1 MTTLISVLPSDPTT
15 VVLELARQVVQRART
30 YELSKNAACVVGV
43 SKQVPFVG
51 DFKPEELMWWY
62 RSD

>member
-1 MTTLISVLPSDPTT
+1 MINLIRGDPAA

-30 YELSKNAACVVGV
+30 YELSKNAACVVGI